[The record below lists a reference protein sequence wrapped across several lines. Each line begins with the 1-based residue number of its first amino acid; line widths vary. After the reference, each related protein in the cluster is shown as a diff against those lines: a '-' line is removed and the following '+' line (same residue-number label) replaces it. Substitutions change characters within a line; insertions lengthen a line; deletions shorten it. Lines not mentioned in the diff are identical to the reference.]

1 MTSVPRFLMVVLLL
15 LAVAGFLHLRS
26 GAENL
31 PPHESLEKF
40 PRMLGSWVGTDVT
53 IDSEVRKVLGSGDFL
68 LRVYE
73 KSKAQ
78 PGVNLFVAYIPTQQA
93 GDTLHSPQNCL
104 PGAGWSPLESGTT
117 VISLPGQSAFNA
129 KRYIVEKNGDRQ
141 LIFYWYSA
149 HGRAVASEYWAKFYL
164 FADSI
169 RLNRSDGSLVRVVTP
184 MTSGEPVSSA
194 EQRLLDFSAKAV
206 PILDQY
212 ISR

>member
-31 PPHESLEKF
+31 PPHESLDKL
-40 PRMLGSWVGTDVT
+40 PKILGSWVGTDVA
-53 IDSEVRKVLGSGDFL
+53 IGADVREVLGSGDFL

-73 KSKAQ
+73 NSKAQ

-117 VISLPGQSAFNA
+117 VISLPGHSAFKA

-164 FADSI
+164 FVDSI
-169 RLNRSDGSLVRVVTP
+169 RLNRSDGSLVRVITP
-184 MTSGEPVSSA
+184 MTSGEPVSVA
-194 EQRLLDFSAKAV
+194 EQRLLDFSANAV